1 MERVAGL
8 VGLQGSMVHAA
19 SRPRRPVR
27 AEGVDGLL
35 ITLEL
40 QGPLMEGGFAVGFDG
55 RDSGRGAMHGA
66 VM

>member
-1 MERVAGL
+1 M
-8 VGLQGSMVHAA
+8 
-19 SRPRRPVR
+19 R